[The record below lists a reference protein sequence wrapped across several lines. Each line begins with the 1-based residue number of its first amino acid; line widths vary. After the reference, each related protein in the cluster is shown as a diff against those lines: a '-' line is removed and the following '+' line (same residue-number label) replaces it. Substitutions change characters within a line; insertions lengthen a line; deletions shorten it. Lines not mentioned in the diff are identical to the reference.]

1 MPWGLRTVD
10 GSYNNLVPGQ
20 QFFGASGQPF
30 PTIAG
35 DPVFGNELDETP
47 FFGIS
52 NTNYGADAN
61 VVDSDPRIISNLI
74 VDQTIT
80 NPAAVQA
87 FVEGG
92 FGVLVGGVLHF
103 ANDDGTA
110 GDIVPAGVTLTIPNT
125 TPDEGLSAGFN
136 TWFIFFGQ
144 FFDHGLDFIER
155 DTEIVVIPLQP
166 DDPLYVPGSPT
177 NFMMI
182 ERTRKEDGA
191 ATNLT
196 TPFVDQNQTYT
207 SHASHQVFLREYV
220 LDAAGHPVA
229 TGELIKGADGG
240 MATWADV
247 KQQAAEI
254 LGIDLTDLDVG
265 RVPLVLTDEYGK
277 FLPGAN
283 GLPQLV
289 AMAGGVLEGDLTT
302 LPPTLASA
310 ALAVPTG
317 HAFIIDIAH
326 SANPRSSTGVPLPA
340 DGNSAPGLA
349 NPVVLSNASFE
360 ANSMADG
367 QPDVNV
373 DPVLGN
379 WALIDPQ
386 GWDVTGFAGVYA
398 PTAAVVSAT
407 GHQGGNVVFL
417 DGGATLVRNTGVLLQ
432 EGNAYT
438 LTFNVG
444 NRLDQETFVGGTAQF
459 VTVDGDV
466 LATVTL
472 PTPVDGNWA
481 AVTLSTGPIAL
492 AQAGEELRIEIIHA
506 GASGSQVLIDNVQF
520 RAEPTTTSC
529 STRTSSPATVA
540 STRTSA

>member
-1 MPWGLRTVD
+1 M
-10 GSYNNLVPGQ
+10 
-20 QFFGASGQPF
+20 
-30 PTIAG
+30 
-35 DPVFGNELDETP
+35 
-47 FFGIS
+47 
-52 NTNYGADAN
+52 
-61 VVDSDPRIISNLI
+61 
-74 VDQTIT
+74 
-80 NPAAVQA
+80 
-87 FVEGG
+87 
-92 FGVLVGGVLHF
+92 
-103 ANDDGTA
+103 
-110 GDIVPAGVTLTIPNT
+110 
-125 TPDEGLSAGFN
+125 
-136 TWFIFFGQ
+136 
-144 FFDHGLDFIER
+144 
-155 DTEIVVIPLQP
+155 
-166 DDPLYVPGSPT
+166 
-177 NFMMI
+177 
-182 ERTRKEDGA
+182 
-191 ATNLT
+191 
-196 TPFVDQNQTYT
+196 
-207 SHASHQVFLREYV
+207 

-277 FLPGAN
+277 FMPGAN

-340 DGNSAPGLA
+340 DGDSAPGLA

-481 AVTLSTGPIAL
+481 AVTLSTGPIAQ

-520 RAEPTTTSC
+520 RAEYDDELLDAHLMAGDGRVNENIALTAVHHVFHSEHNRLVEHIKRSSC
-529 STRTSSPATVA
+529 SPTGDSGIPRPVAPGTPAPSSDVPTGYPGTRMERRTPVPGGPLRHRDAVPASRVRRIRAQGAAERRRIPGTWL
-540 STRTSA
+540 